1 MKTPLGM
8 SKTVTHRLH
17 IADRSPAGTAKVVE
31 ILETF
36 PGIKELEDRIAIWR
50 ASTDQFFI
58 FVVTAENNGSIGAM
72 RAKDLKHVLRTIEE
86 LFDTH
91 LAPPANPTLDIYV
104 APPDNKTIHDHAAK
118 LLLATV
124 AVLEAGVRP

>member
-8 SKTVTHRLH
+8 SKTVTHRLL
-17 IADRSPAGTAKVVE
+17 IADRSPAGIARVVE
-31 ILETF
+31 ILEMF

-58 FVVTAENNGSIGAM
+58 FVVAAENNGSIGAV
-72 RAKDLKHVLRTIEE
+72 RAKDLKHLLRTIEE

-91 LAPPANPTLDIYV
+91 LLPPANPAFDIVV
-104 APPDNKTIHDHAAK
+104 AAPDNKTIHDHAAK
-118 LLLATV
+118 LLIATV
-124 AVLEAGVRP
+124 ATLEAGARP